1 MGSETVGPR
10 ACIDAGGWA
19 GGLYEASG
27 SSSTSVTGGSGVVWS
42 DGLERW
48 MGDDIFFLNKDI
60 IADKPASASTIGD
73 KRIGL
78 PGMMKA
84 REIAR
89 ARLEM
94 LIQ

>member
-1 MGSETVGPR
+1 MGSETAGP
-10 ACIDAGGWA
+10 WA

-27 SSSTSVTGGSGVVWS
+27 SSSTSATGGSGVVLF
-42 DGLERW
+42 DGLERR
-48 MGDDIFFLNKDI
+48 MGEDIFLLNKDI
-60 IADKPASASTIGD
+60 TADKPASAPTTGD
-73 KRIGL
+73 KSIGL

-89 ARLEM
+89 ARLEI

>member
-1 MGSETVGPR
+1 MGSEMVGPR
-10 ACIDAGGWA
+10 G

-27 SSSTSVTGGSGVVWS
+27 SSSTSATGGSGVVLF
-42 DGLERW
+42 DGLESW
-48 MGDDIFFLNKDI
+48 MGEDIFFLNKDI
-60 IADKPASASTIGD
+60 MADEPASAPTIGD
-73 KRIGL
+73 KSIEL

-89 ARLEM
+89 ARLEI